1 VRTLDPGDFVWVP
14 EKSDVTVWE
23 QTRQILTA
31 LAQVATI
38 VIAIRSVR

>member
-1 VRTLDPGDFVWVP
+1 
-14 EKSDVTVWE
+14 VTTWE
-23 QTRQILTA
+23 QSKELLTA